1 MPCNLSKRKELVLKK
16 KWRANPT
23 PTGNI
28 KQAEF
33 LVLLGVTFQH
43 NGRFTE
49 GIILNDDFSKR
60 ISDSTF

>member
-33 LVLLGVTFQH
+33 LVLLRVTFQH

-49 GIILNDDFSKR
+49 GIKR
-60 ISDSTF
+60 RLFEANK